1 MWNNSKHEPYTTTSL
16 KGKLTPMTH
25 FEKIIAAVFV
35 CTLPFTAKAKEAVAD
50 IRLSPA
56 GSFKATTQDVKG
68 NATLTGNK
76 ITAENIVVNLKSLKT
91 GIAVRDSHTQK
102 HLETTQFP
110 EAILVKAE
118 GTDGKGTG
126 VLRIHGVEKPVSG
139 TYKINGN
146 ELEAEFKINLPDYK
160 ITNIKY
166 MGVGVKDEV
175 TVSVKVPLAKK

>member
-76 ITAENIVVNLKSLKT
+76 ITAENI
-91 GIAVRDSHTQK
+91 
-102 HLETTQFP
+102 
-110 EAILVKAE
+110 
-118 GTDGKGTG
+118 
-126 VLRIHGVEKPVSG
+126 
-139 TYKINGN
+139 
-146 ELEAEFKINLPDYK
+146 
-160 ITNIKY
+160 
-166 MGVGVKDEV
+166 
-175 TVSVKVPLAKK
+175 